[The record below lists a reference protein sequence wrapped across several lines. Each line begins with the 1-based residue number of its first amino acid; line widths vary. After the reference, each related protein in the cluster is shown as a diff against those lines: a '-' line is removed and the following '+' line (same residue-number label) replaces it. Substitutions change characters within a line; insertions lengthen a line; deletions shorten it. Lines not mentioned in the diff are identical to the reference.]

1 MLRASGRVIGGV
13 VAASLLSG
21 CIVAAV
27 PVAAAG
33 GIVKLSQGAKK
44 RKRAQQAQEVP
55 PPAKPP
61 IAQVPE
67 GNWQATPLKALPPP
81 SGAPGATPAQPP
93 VVATPAGAVPV
104 PPGMQYLYGSGEA
117 AALSIQAYQALWSY
131 VRNRALDRKTGGNVW
146 SVVLARD
153 GTLASPKFTPCEQK
167 PLAIVLDV
175 DETALLNLGYEAS
188 DAQRQAPYDEK
199 RWERWEQTGA
209 GKVSAVP
216 GAVDALQA
224 TRREGVTVIFNTNRS
239 AASAAQ
245 TEAAL
250 NGAGLGPVEHGKTLW
265 LRGDDGTTSS
275 AKDARR
281 WQIAERYCVIALVG
295 DQLGDFTDL
304 FNAPGM
310 TTAMRRTAAGD
321 TMVAPLWGAGW
332 FVLPNPVYGSG
343 LKGGFDEVFPADKR
357 WSDPAEGAALP
368 ARPPVDAAP

>member
-1 MLRASGRVIGGV
+1 MLRASGRVLGGV

-33 GIVKLSQGAKK
+33 GLVKASQDAKK
-44 RKRAQQAQEVP
+44 RKRAQRAQEAP

-61 IAQVPE
+61 IAQVPD
-67 GNWQATPLKALPPP
+67 GNWQVTQLKELPPP
-81 SGAPGATPAQPP
+81 SGTAAQPP

-117 AALSIQAYQALWSY
+117 AALSIQAYQGLWSY

-153 GTLASPKFTPCEQK
+153 GTLAAPKFTPCEQK

-188 DAQRQAPYDEK
+188 DAQRQAPYDDK

-209 GKVSAVP
+209 DKVSAVP

-224 TRREGVTVIFNTNRS
+224 ARREGVTVIFNTNRLM
-239 AASAAQ
+239 ANAAQ

-250 NGAGLGPVEHGKTLW
+250 DGAGLGPVEHGKTLW

-281 WQIAERYCVIALVG
+281 WQIADRYCVIALAG

-304 FNAPGM
+304 FNTQGM
-310 TTAMRRTAAGD
+310 TPVMRRTAASD
-321 TMVAPLWGAGW
+321 TMIAPLWGAGW

-343 LKGGFDEVFPADKR
+343 LKGSFDEVFPADKR
-357 WSDPAEGAALP
+357 WSDPAEEKK
-368 ARPPVDAAP
+368 

>member
-1 MLRASGRVIGGV
+1 MLRASGRLLGGV

-33 GIVKLSQGAKK
+33 GIVKASQDAKK
-44 RKRAQQAQEVP
+44 HRRAKQAQEA
-55 PPAKPP
+55 PPAP
-61 IAQVPE
+61 AST
-67 GNWQATPLKALPPP
+67 GNWQVTTLKQLPPP
-81 SGAPGATPAQPP
+81 SGMPAQPP
-93 VVATPAGAVPV
+93 VAVTPAGALPV

-117 AALSIQAYQALWSY
+117 AALSIQAYQTLWSY
-131 VRNRALDRKTGGNVW
+131 VRNRALDRKTGGSVW

-153 GTLASPKFTPCEQK
+153 GTLAAPKFTPCEQK

-175 DETALLNLGYEAS
+175 DETGLLNLGYEAS
-188 DAQRQAPYDEK
+188 DAQRQAPYEEK

-209 GKVSAVP
+209 DKVSAVP

-224 TRREGVTVIFNTNRS
+224 ARREGVTVIFNSNRL
-239 AASAAQ
+239 AANAAQ

-304 FNAPGM
+304 FNTLGM
-310 TTAMRRTAAGD
+310 SPVMRRTAASD
-321 TMVAPLWGAGW
+321 TMIAPLWGAGW

-343 LKGGFDEVFPADKR
+343 LKGSFDEVFPADKR
-357 WSDPAEGAALP
+357 WSDPAEEKK
-368 ARPPVDAAP
+368 